1 MKRLVTIQ
9 DISCFGKCSLTAAI
23 PVISSMGVETAV
35 IPTAVLSTH
44 TGSGFSGY
52 TFHDLT
58 DDIPAIAAHWKKLGL
73 RFDAIYTGYIGSCE
87 QIEVIKQFI
96 EAFRTDETLV
106 VVDPVMGDGGRMYP
120 GFDNKFVTSM
130 KSLCS
135 IADCILP
142 NATEAALLLSQPYDN
157 NPCEGKIHEMLMRL
171 TEQGCKT
178 AIMTGA
184 SIDSSHNGAIC
195 YSKLENRFFNS
206 FCENID
212 GSFHSTGDIF
222 SSVVSGGLTLGMD
235 LQSAL
240 DLAVGFTHD
249 CIKATL
255 PIREE
260 QWYSVRFE
268 PCLGQLSDACR
279 DYFDD
284 ESRS

>member
-23 PVISSMGVETAV
+23 PVISAMGVETTV

-52 TFHDLT
+52 TFRDLT
-58 DDIPAIAAHWKKLGL
+58 EDIPKIAGHWKKLGIK
-73 RFDAIYTGYIGSCE
+73 FDAIYTGYIGSCE
-87 QIEVIKQFI
+87 QIEVVKSFI
-96 EAFRTDETLV
+96 NDFRTEETLV

-120 GFDNKFVTSM
+120 GFDNKFVSSM
-130 KSLCS
+130 RSLCA

-142 NATEAALLLSQPYDN
+142 NATEAALLLDRRYRNDLREEEI
-157 NPCEGKIHEMLMRL
+157 CDTLVRL
-171 TEQGCKT
+171 TALGCKT
-178 AIMTGA
+178 AVMTGA
-184 SIDSSHNGAIC
+184 SCDRAHNGAMA
-195 YSKLENRFFNS
+195 YSRDTESFCKS

-222 SSVVSGGLTLGMD
+222 SSVVSGGMTLGMD
-235 LQSAL
+235 LQTSL

-249 CIKATL
+249 CIRATL

-260 QWYSVRFE
+260 QWYAVRFE
-268 PCLGQLSDACR
+268 PCLGDLAQACR
-279 DYFDD
+279 KYIDT
-284 ESRS
+284 